1 MLLCKCRSQKTEREI
16 EALAAVF
23 LPKLL
28 CKVAWLT
35 LHLWLPSKKV
45 TEEGRKEGAD
55 TQLPLETAAAQNT
68 TETAKKAQN
77 TIETS
82 HRDDQDSSTNPFQHP
97 LRPLVCLPR
106 SGR

>member
-16 EALAAVF
+16 EALPAVF

-55 TQLPLETAAAQNT
+55 SQLPLETAAAQNT
-68 TETAKKAQN
+68 TETAKKKHKA
-77 TIETS
+77 
-82 HRDDQDSSTNPFQHP
+82 P
-97 LRPLVCLPR
+97 LRQAIGMTRIPAPTLF
-106 SGR
+106 STH